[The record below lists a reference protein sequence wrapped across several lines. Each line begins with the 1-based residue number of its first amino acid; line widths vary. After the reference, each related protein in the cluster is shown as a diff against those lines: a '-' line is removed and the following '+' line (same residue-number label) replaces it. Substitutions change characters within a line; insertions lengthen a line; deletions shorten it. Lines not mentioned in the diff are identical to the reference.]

1 MHVLQRISTRTRVT
15 LVVVATCVVCLL
27 GSGVALSALYEGEL
41 EARGLSELRDRA
53 TNAARIVERVEGWGG
68 SLDDLPLG
76 PDVACAALF
85 GGDRRLASQRVL
97 EGEAGVPEVLE
108 DLVLDPDAIEVLV
121 PLEPGGGWLY
131 LRLDPATV
139 RTRLAA
145 AHSWAWIVF
154 LASVICA
161 WCIASRLCSAI
172 VSPLVR
178 LTKGIRRV
186 QGEGDLSLR
195 VEHVGDDETGALIDG
210 FNDLLSELQRRERA
224 IERNASLLVAHDAAG
239 DLGVA
244 LGSLRCAEPTGPLG
258 LLERRRAD
266 RDLAFSLRWTDSA
279 ALLGSADIAPDG
291 GIESEIELP
300 DAALTGAAKL
310 LLPGEA
316 PPGRAQLASRD
327 SLVHVRVR
335 PSGGLDLTSLVP
347 AGGQAD
353 RMFQLRSALFSGVRL
368 EGSWEVALYVPADGQ
383 RMPRG
388 ALALGVTQRAAAVA
402 AMDAFVDA
410 LREAW
415 PMRRSEFSLGDAAGA
430 CLPDLNLAPDLAPCY
445 LATGDQLVIGWNA
458 ASLRHALAAPAE
470 EAFGSLGGAYIAFD
484 RFAPA
489 DRALAAAWTRV
500 DAPSGEGDVEG
511 GEAAPPAGA
520 LQYPWRR
527 LVAEGWRRDDIVH
540 IRLLLEA
547 EDT

>member
-1 MHVLQRISTRTRVT
+1 MQTRPASKTFRNRRAWRAACTLAVSFGIAACSGTRAPAAPDWPNGFAISARRDAVLR
-15 LVVVATCVVCLL
+15 LL
-27 GSGVALSALYEGEL
+27 TSLASLAGTPIA
-41 EARGLSELRDRA
+41 ARAVELRDR
-53 TNAARIVERVEGWGG
+53 
-68 SLDDLPLG
+68 LPNCPL
-76 PDVACAALF
+76 
-85 GGDRRLASQRVL
+85 L
-97 EGEAGVPEVLE
+97 E
-108 DLVLDPDAIEVLV
+108 
-121 PLEPGGGWLY
+121 
-131 LRLDPATV
+131 
-139 RTRLAA
+139 
-145 AHSWAWIVF
+145 
-154 LASVICA
+154 
-161 WCIASRLCSAI
+161 
-172 VSPLVR
+172 
-178 LTKGIRRV
+178 
-186 QGEGDLSLR
+186 
-195 VEHVGDDETGALIDG
+195 
-210 FNDLLSELQRRERA
+210 
-224 IERNASLLVAHDAAG
+224 AHDAAG

-353 RMFQLRSALFSGVRL
+353 RMFQLRSALFSGVLL